1 MNKIN
6 FHNKVLYLLKNQK
19 REKIFINLMDRFIN
33 RLVERVDGDF
43 RKRHEKREIL
53 VTLFVSVKKKWML
66 EYDLM
71 QNMVLVDKI
80 NWLTK

>member
-1 MNKIN
+1 
-6 FHNKVLYLLKNQK
+6 
-19 REKIFINLMDRFIN
+19 MDRFIN

-53 VTLFVSVKKKWML
+53 VTLFISVKKKWML

>member
-1 MNKIN
+1 
-6 FHNKVLYLLKNQK
+6 
-19 REKIFINLMDRFIN
+19 MDRFIN

-71 QNMVLVDKI
+71 QNMVLVDEI
-80 NWLTK
+80 NWLIK

>member
-1 MNKIN
+1 
-6 FHNKVLYLLKNQK
+6 
-19 REKIFINLMDRFIN
+19 MDRFIN

-53 VTLFVSVKKKWML
+53 VTLFISVKKKWML

-71 QNMVLVDKI
+71 QNIVLVDEI
-80 NWLTK
+80 NWLIK

>member
-1 MNKIN
+1 
-6 FHNKVLYLLKNQK
+6 
-19 REKIFINLMDRFIN
+19 MDRFIN

-71 QNMVLVDKI
+71 QNIVLVDEI
-80 NWLTK
+80 NWLIK

>member
-1 MNKIN
+1 
-6 FHNKVLYLLKNQK
+6 
-19 REKIFINLMDRFIN
+19 MDRFIN

-53 VTLFVSVKKKWML
+53 VTLFISVKKKWML

-71 QNMVLVDKI
+71 QNMVLVDEI
-80 NWLTK
+80 NWLIK

>member
-1 MNKIN
+1 
-6 FHNKVLYLLKNQK
+6 
-19 REKIFINLMDRFIN
+19 MDRFIN

-53 VTLFVSVKKKWML
+53 VTLFISVKKKWML

-71 QNMVLVDKI
+71 QNMVLVEEI
-80 NWLTK
+80 NWLIK

>member
-1 MNKIN
+1 
-6 FHNKVLYLLKNQK
+6 
-19 REKIFINLMDRFIN
+19 MDRFIN

-71 QNMVLVDKI
+71 QNMVLVEEI
-80 NWLTK
+80 NWLIK